1 MEIARLEIENFRGIR
16 EASIAFGRH
25 SVLVGANNA
34 GKTTVIEAL
43 ALLFGRDRMVRPLTE
58 HDFFGGCPAPADR
71 IRIVATVVGFEGDE
85 PADHP
90 GWFRDDRAIVKWWDP
105 ARQTLHA
112 ARGEPD
118 WRLACQVALCAR
130 FDQPSLEV
138 ETLRYFHDDDM
149 MEDPFLDEVVTP
161 IPARLVRE
169 LGFFLIPASRTWDRM
184 TSFGSELF
192 RRVVASSAGQPADSV
207 IGERN
212 RLRAPAQPLEDDPQL
227 EPIVA
232 QLNAELGGFFRSQPR
247 LQLRVTATDS
257 DGLLEAVIP
266 HYLHDDA
273 DLGLPAR
280 RHGSGLVS
288 LQHLLLLLQF
298 GRQRA
303 AAGEGFW
310 MALEEPELHVP
321 PALQRR
327 LVHRIQALSTQTF
340 VSTHS
345 PMIASIPDPRTVLI
359 LRNSGGTLTAEP
371 LQIGPLDQA
380 VPNSI
385 RKLFQLNRIE
395 TINALMHD
403 AVVIPEGLID
413 HDWLRLLVRAV
424 DLAQDWSP
432 ETECRF
438 GCHLGVIP
446 THDGAV
452 VATYEGLRRLHPS
465 LVPLVDGDGAGRG
478 YADTL
483 AGGGEPP
490 STILRWP
497 DGWAIEHVVGW
508 ILDADPEGVVATLAD
523 LIDPGVADVRA
534 LITRLAS
541 KDRAAHGLKDD
552 RIAYEAVAG
561 AVGASPACRARA
573 RDLLNAL
580 STAAMGGDTP
590 RFTSELGG
598 DARVRIF
605 RP

>member
-184 TSFGSELF
+184 ISFGSELF

-247 LQLRVTATDS
+247 LQLRVT
-257 DGLLEAVIP
+257 
-266 HYLHDDA
+266 
-273 DLGLPAR
+273 
-280 RHGSGLVS
+280 
-288 LQHLLLLLQF
+288 
-298 GRQRA
+298 
-303 AAGEGFW
+303 
-310 MALEEPELHVP
+310 
-321 PALQRR
+321 
-327 LVHRIQALSTQTF
+327 
-340 VSTHS
+340 
-345 PMIASIPDPRTVLI
+345 
-359 LRNSGGTLTAEP
+359 
-371 LQIGPLDQA
+371 
-380 VPNSI
+380 
-385 RKLFQLNRIE
+385 
-395 TINALMHD
+395 
-403 AVVIPEGLID
+403 
-413 HDWLRLLVRAV
+413 
-424 DLAQDWSP
+424 
-432 ETECRF
+432 
-438 GCHLGVIP
+438 
-446 THDGAV
+446 
-452 VATYEGLRRLHPS
+452 ATYEGLRRLHPS